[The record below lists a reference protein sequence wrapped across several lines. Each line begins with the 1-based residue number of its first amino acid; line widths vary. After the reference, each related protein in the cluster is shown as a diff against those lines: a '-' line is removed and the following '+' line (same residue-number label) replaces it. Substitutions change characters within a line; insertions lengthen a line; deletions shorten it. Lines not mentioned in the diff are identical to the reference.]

1 LALKLVATGPK
12 KLKKTDLPTLSS
24 IYIMN
29 ATMGR
34 EKQKIQ
40 LEEIFVKYK
49 PIVTF
54 RVKKSLGAYN
64 PDCDDVA
71 NEIITNVIE
80 KIKKEEFRGDS
91 SVGTFIY
98 TITSRRIIDYIRQK
112 SKILKHVPEPASYPD
127 PQEQIENKERAEMI
141 AEAIKKLKPK
151 YREVLYL
158 YYYKEFSR
166 EEVAQKLGISPRRV
180 SERVNYSQKLL
191 KNLIKT

>member
-1 LALKLVATGPK
+1 
-12 KLKKTDLPTLSS
+12 
-24 IYIMN
+24 
-29 ATMGR
+29 MGK
-34 EKQKIQ
+34 EKQKNQ
-40 LEEIFVKYK
+40 LEEVFVKYK

-80 KIKKEEFRGDS
+80 KIKKGEFRGES

-112 SKILKHVPEPASYPD
+112 SKVLKHVPEPASYPD
-127 PQEQIENKERAEMI
+127 PQEQIEDKERAEMI
-141 AEAIKKLKPK
+141 ATAIKKLKPK

-166 EEVAQKLGISPRRV
+166 EEVALKLGISPRRV

-191 KNLIKT
+191 KKLIKT